1 MKTFRAL
8 LLILLALSLP
18 LRGAFAL
25 ERLCSGGNEPAGILQ
40 VASHMHHDASLISSS
55 HGDRGSLGADHAHR
69 DHAGSA
75 TQCNLCSA
83 LGNMAGPIALLS
95 VPAPLPGTPI
105 FSRPDVPPAQV
116 IAERLERPP
125 RAV

>member
-1 MKTFRAL
+1 VKTFRAL

-40 VASHMHHDASLISSS
+40 VASDMHHDASLISSS
-55 HGDRGSLGADHAHR
+55 HGDRGSLGPDHGHR
-69 DHAGSA
+69 DHAGTA
-75 TQCNLCSA
+75 PQGKLCSA
-83 LGNMAGPIALLS
+83 LGNMAGPIASLT
-95 VPAPLPGTPI
+95 VPTALPGTAI
-105 FSRPDVPPAQV
+105 FSRPDVPPARV